1 MEESN
6 VDSSGSENRGGRSE
20 ETTKS
25 KEETAESKEETTES
39 KEETTESKEETAE
52 QVRKEYKVNFCK
64 LLWLLK
70 LWLKVLSKM
79 VEQKLFWCCKSSLI
93 SFIF

>member
-39 KEETTESKEETAE
+39 KEETAE
-52 QVRKEYKVNFCK
+52 QIRKEYKVNFCK

-79 VEQKLFWCCKSSLI
+79 VKQKLFWCCKSSLI

>member
-25 KEETAESKEETTES
+25 KEETAES

-79 VEQKLFWCCKSSLI
+79 VKQKLFWCCKSSLI